1 MTYLRRGVLLV
12 ALSLGTAACGTS
24 SQTSDSD
31 ASTDK
36 IVVSEL
42 SPSAQSQ
49 SVYEVISQNNSN
61 WLRQRGPSS
70 FSNPNPIQVYVDR
83 TGSPYGTIE
92 SLRGIQASNVSVI
105 KYFDAQ
111 AAQFRFGVGNVA
123 GAILVERKGAGE

>member
-1 MTYLRRGVLLV
+1 MTYLRWSLFLLV
-12 ALSLGTAACGTS
+12 LSLGTAACGSS
-24 SQTSDSD
+24 SQTGDTD
-31 ASTDK
+31 TSTDK

-42 SPSAQSQ
+42 PPSAQSQ
-49 SVYEVISQNNSN
+49 SVYEVINQYNSN
-61 WLRQRGPSS
+61 WLRKRGPTS

-83 TGSPYGTIE
+83 SGSPYGGIE
-92 SLRGIQASNVSVI
+92 SLRGIQATEVAVI

>member
-1 MTYLRRGVLLV
+1 MTYVRWTVLLLV
-12 ALSLGTAACGTS
+12 LSLGTGACGSS

-36 IVVSEL
+36 IIVSEL
-42 SPSAQSQ
+42 PPAVQSL
-49 SVYEVISQNNSN
+49 SVYEVINQHNAN
-61 WLRQRGPSS
+61 WLKKRGPTS
-70 FSNPNPIQVYVDR
+70 FRNPNPIQVYVDR
-83 TGSPYGTIE
+83 SGAPYGSIE